1 MKLKATAKWLI
12 TVALIGTALSAFGL
26 ASSWALV
33 NQVSTSANKTQDL
46 FLLFQK
52 ANATI
57 SKIFRQF
64 KEDSKTIPQASLEEY
79 SQALALAEESESL
92 FYEGNYSESDSRII
106 QALQKLKEA
115 LKIAFMS
122 SPEQPTQTEVSLEM
136 TIYLNSSI
144 NRYSEQLQQ
153 IEKLTL
159 LAASVGY
166 NTTKVDKLIQ
176 SIKYLLDRA
185 TINVEQKRF
194 EIALAN
200 LADAKNLIDQ
210 ILIIINNF
218 AVDLKIQRISTYINQ
233 TQERLNII
241 REQAESTSNE
251 ASLDALNSAETSLD
265 NAKEY
270 FEEQRLDET
279 LNELADSKASENEAV
294 ENLVPTSTSLDTTS
308 NTGTNAI
315 QPP

>member
-1 MKLKATAKWLI
+1 MKATAKWLI
-12 TVALIGTALSAFGL
+12 IVALIGTTLSAFGL
-26 ASSWALV
+26 ASSWASV

-57 SKIFRQF
+57 SKIFHQF
-64 KEDSKTIPQASLEEY
+64 EEDSKTIPQASLDEY
-79 SQALALAEESESL
+79 SQALTLAEESKNL
-92 FYEGNYSESDSRII
+92 FYEGNYSESNSKII

-115 LKIAFMS
+115 LKIAYVS
-122 SPEQPTQTEVSLEM
+122 SPDQPTQTEVSLEM

-144 NRYSEQLQQ
+144 NRYRDQLQQ
-153 IEKLTL
+153 IEKLTR

-166 NTTKVDKLIQ
+166 NTTKIEKLIQ

-185 TINVEQKRF
+185 TSHVEQKRF

-210 ILIIINNF
+210 ILSIINNF
-218 AVDLKIQRISTYINQ
+218 AVDLKTQRISTYINQ

-241 REQAESTSNE
+241 REIAESTSNE

-279 LNELADSKASENEAV
+279 LKQLADSKASENEAV
-294 ENLVPTSTSLDTTS
+294 ENLVPTATSLDSTS
-308 NTGTNAI
+308 NTGTNVI
-315 QPP
+315 QLP